1 MEDMNRKWGC
11 LSLIVGLTLL
21 VLPVSG
27 CVQGDRKPEAST
39 VAGRVVLAQEQAA
52 GLAGASLLVVDDTS
66 SYVAT
71 NEEGYFETAAL
82 SGTVIIPRKT
92 GYRFVP
98 ERQVG
103 RQDRSWSLRP
113 IPGQNLILPIGA
125 SSFPS
130 PITWIGLKRLPF
142 LPMIDTWPPP
152 AMIAQ
157 SESGEQLMDS

>member
-1 MEDMNRKWGC
+1 MEDMNRKWRC
-11 LSLIVGLTLL
+11 VSLIVGLTLL

-52 GLAGASLLVVDDTS
+52 GLAGVSLLVVDDTS

-71 NEEGYFETAAL
+71 DEEGYFETAAL

-98 ERQVG
+98 ERQVVG
-103 RQDRSWSLRP
+103 AGQELEFEAHRWPEPDFANWGVRFSFADHLDWIEAIAFSPDDRYMAT
-113 IPGQNLILPIGA
+113 A
-125 SSFPS
+125 SNDRT
-130 PITWIGLKRLPF
+130 IRI
-142 LPMIDTWPPP
+142 
-152 AMIAQ
+152 
-157 SESGEQLMDS
+157 

>member
-27 CVQGDRKPEAST
+27 CVQGDRKPEAGT

-71 NEEGYFETAAL
+71 NEEG
-82 SGTVIIPRKT
+82 
-92 GYRFVP
+92 
-98 ERQVG
+98 
-103 RQDRSWSLRP
+103 
-113 IPGQNLILPIGA
+113 
-125 SSFPS
+125 
-130 PITWIGLKRLPF
+130 
-142 LPMIDTWPPP
+142 
-152 AMIAQ
+152 
-157 SESGEQLMDS
+157 